1 MQIPIVVVDWETYY
15 DAEYSLS
22 KITTEEY
29 IRSEQFEAI
38 GVSIALPEWGD
49 FGPKWFPG
57 ETGIPILKS
66 VDWSTHAFLA
76 HHTAFDGSIA
86 AWRYGIHARLY
97 LDSMGMGQPHFGFT
111 TGVSLGSLARV
122 LDLGTKGDEVVRA
135 LGKRLKDFSPFEL
148 EEYGRYCCNDNTLC
162 RKIFERLLPLTPPKE
177 LAAIDAA
184 LRCFIDPRIV
194 LDQEL
199 LQVYHQ
205 EVLDTKQSLY
215 IWCGL
220 QLGIE
225 PEEVATAI
233 MSNDKMAKLLAELG
247 VAAPVK
253 LSGTTGKLTYAFA
266 KTDDE
271 FLELKEHEDPRVQ
284 ALAAARLGG
293 KSTLAETRAARLLSC
308 ATRGTLPIMLRYY
321 AAHTGRPGGGDALNL
336 TNLPRH
342 QYKEGQLVKRSTLR
356 DAMCAPPNHE
366 FVSGDLSQIEARIIA
381 FIAGQQDI
389 TEAFEKYDAGLGPD
403 VYCVTA
409 SGLLGRE
416 ITKADKNERQ
426 LGKVVRLS
434 LPYGVG
440 VEKLIATAKKDGVIL
455 APPLAASIH
464 ARFRELS
471 PYICHPKYGL
481 WKQCTT
487 ALDMLLKGE
496 EFAFGINECIVVKA
510 DGLHL
515 PSGRVLRYP
524 GLERTN
530 RDWSVGG
537 DGGKYGYDYTYL
549 NRKKRVRIYGAKVAE
564 NITQSLAGSVCTDA
578 WLRLRNKMPIVLQ
591 VYDELVGVVHESQ
604 VEVACEQ
611 MRAALTVPVKWLP
624 GLPVACDVGHADRY
638 GYVEKG

>member
-1 MQIPIVVVDWETYY
+1 MPVLQ
-15 DAEYSLS
+15 A
-22 KITTEEY
+22 
-29 IRSEQFEAI
+29 
-38 GVSIALPEWGD
+38 
-49 FGPKWFPG
+49 
-57 ETGIPILKS
+57 
-66 VDWSTHAFLA
+66 VDWSTHALLA
-76 HHTAFDGSIA
+76 HHTAFDGAIA

-111 TGVSLGSLARV
+111 TGVSLASLAKV

-135 LGKRLKDFSPFEL
+135 LGKNLKSFSPSEL
-148 EEYGRYCCNDNTLC
+148 AEYGRYCCNDNVLC
-162 RKIFERLLPLTPPKE
+162 RRAFEKLLPMTPAKE

-194 LDQEL
+194 LDQEML
-199 LQVYHQ
+199 KIYHQ

-215 IWCGL
+215 IWAGL
-220 QLGIE
+220 HLGME
-225 PEEVATAI
+225 PDEVQTAI
-233 MSNDKMAKLLAELG
+233 MSNDKMAALLAELD
-247 VAAPVK
+247 VDAPTK
-253 LSGTTGKLTYAFA
+253 LSPTTGKTAFAFA
-266 KTDDE
+266 KTDDD

-284 ALAAARLGG
+284 ALVAARLGG
-293 KSTLAETRAARLLSC
+293 KTTLAETRAARLLDC
-308 ATRGTLPIMLRYY
+308 ASRGTLPIMLRYY

-356 DAMCAPPNHE
+356 DAMCAPVAHE

-389 TEAFEKYDAGLGPD
+389 TDAFVAYDEGRGPD

-440 VEKLIATAKKDGVIL
+440 VEKLIRTAKKDGVIL

-464 ARFRELS
+464 ARFREMS
-471 PYICHPKYGL
+471 PQICHPKHGL

-487 ALDMLLKGE
+487 ALDALLKGE
-496 EFAFGINECIVVKA
+496 EYAFGINECIVVKA

-524 GLERTN
+524 GLERSREGN
-530 RDWSVGG
+530 DFG
-537 DGGKYGYDYTYL
+537 YGWQYTYL
-549 NRKKRVRIYGAKVAE
+549 NRRKRVRIYGAKVAE

-604 VEVACEQ
+604 VEIACEQ
-611 MRAALTVPVKWLP
+611 MRTALTVPVKWLP
-624 GLPVACDVGHADRY
+624 GLPVACDVGHANRY
-638 GYVEKG
+638 GYVEKH